1 MRVTTAFNRLLDLDG
16 VNVTRVEFDPDAVVV
31 TVALRRR
38 RLVCPVCGWSTSSRY
53 DSRPVDSVW
62 RHLDMGRWRLEVRAR
77 LRRLWC
83 PTHGVRTEGVP
94 FARHGSDFTTDFE
107 SLVAWLATRTD
118 KTAITRL
125 VRVTWRT
132 VGRIIGRVVGD
143 ELDPGRLDN
152 LFVIGVDEISWR
164 KHHKYLTLVAN
175 HATAKI
181 VWGGEGK
188 SARTLDG
195 SSTSSGRPA
204 AQRYQRFW

>member
-1 MRVTTAFNRLLDLDG
+1 MNPPPHTKNL
-16 VNVTRVEFDPDAVVV
+16 
-31 TVALRRR
+31 
-38 RLVCPVCGWSTSSRY
+38 TS
-53 DSRPVDSVW
+53 P
-62 RHLDMGRWRLEVRAR
+62 
-77 LRRLWC
+77 
-83 PTHGVRTEGVP
+83 
-94 FARHGSDFTTDFE
+94 
-107 SLVAWLATRTD
+107 RTD

-195 SSTSSGRPA
+195 FFNELGKTRSAKISAVSMDMGRA
-204 AQRYQRFW
+204 C